1 MLFSG
6 LKIWTR
12 GKSGKELAMGVAV
25 GLNALLKL
33 QAVKSGSKANQR
45 TGSRCGRRHCQRPSR

>member
-12 GKSGKELAMGVAV
+12 GKSGKELALGVAV

-45 TGSRCGRRHCQRPSR
+45 TGSHCGRSHCQRPSR